1 MVNRVKKMDRI
12 SGAMADTYHTLA
24 GRKISKAVNRGA
36 AQNIKAY
43 TSTNPLTALKK
54 GATQNIQSYAS
65 TAPIPGFKKGGTV
78 KRTGLARLHK
88 GELVITASA
97 HKALQKIMKK

>member
-1 MVNRVKKMDRI
+1 
-12 SGAMADTYHTLA
+12 
-24 GRKISKAVNRGA
+24 
-36 AQNIKAY
+36 
-43 TSTNPLTALKK
+43 LTALKK

-97 HKALQKIMKK
+97 HKALKKIMKK